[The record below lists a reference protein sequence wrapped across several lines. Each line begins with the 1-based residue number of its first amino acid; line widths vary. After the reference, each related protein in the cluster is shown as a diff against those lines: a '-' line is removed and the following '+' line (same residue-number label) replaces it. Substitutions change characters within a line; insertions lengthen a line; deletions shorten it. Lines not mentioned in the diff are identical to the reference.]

1 MTPNDVLVYS
11 WICALFSHYQ
21 RTFSPNWG
29 VPIKSLPI
37 VLRKPHR
44 RSQKTF
50 KVSIVKVFM
59 FLFRLIPR
67 VLILFCVVIVSLVW
81 VITNGFVSLSSFSVC
96 LSLVYMKATD
106 ASILILYPVTLLKA
120 CIISRSFL
128 LKSVE
133 PFKYRITLT
142 SNRDTF
148 IFYLI
153 HFIFSSS
160 AISLVKN
167 NHHIKQMWKDW
178 KSLSYP

>member
-1 MTPNDVLVYS
+1 MLKFLCSY
-11 WICALFSHYQ
+11 L
-21 RTFSPNWG
+21 G
-29 VPIKSLPI
+29 L
-37 VLRKPHR
+37 
-44 RSQKTF
+44 SQGF
-50 KVSIVKVFM
+50 W
-59 FLFRLIPR
+59 
-67 VLILFCVVIVSLVW
+67 FCFAVVIVSLVW

-96 LSLVYMKATD
+96 LSLIYRKATD
-106 ASILILYPVTLLKA
+106 ASILILYPVTLLKT

-160 AISLVKN
+160 AINLVKN

-178 KSLSYP
+178 KSLSYPWSKQENFESLPTERSIKYRFIHIDLIGQLLLFLAFSELLPWGY